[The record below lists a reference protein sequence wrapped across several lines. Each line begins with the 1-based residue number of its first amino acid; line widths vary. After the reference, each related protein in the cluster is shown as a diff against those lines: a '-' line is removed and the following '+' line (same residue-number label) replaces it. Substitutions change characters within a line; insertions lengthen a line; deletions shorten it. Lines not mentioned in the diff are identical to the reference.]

1 MNTEDNPIDRLK
13 RLADESI
20 SNDSSKRVDK
30 LDKIYEKYPHLR
42 KKESISDKRYGI
54 EETTSEASINK
65 PMSEANTIIGST
77 GSVGSLSSSG
87 VVSSSSVGSVKSNE
101 LSVSKFRKKAESGSK
116 KVNDVFSK
124 GKTKRNRGVK
134 KESNTKIPLRKVNA
148 NLNKKKKKKG
158 GVRVKVYSQK
168 KQYSK
173 FLKITRKYFRKK
185 FTDDDSLVLWV
196 KGHWDNLVKYSSDD
210 MSNITISYVRGLL
223 RSEGRINKKT
233 PKGKGVNSKP
243 VMPDGYLNL
252 SFEYYR
258 DNDLFRQIAL
268 MDKKVVVWGKIFNG
282 TSYLG
287 GHIYDR
293 SQRKPYNEFI
303 SYMNDDFYEGKRNNS
318 PPVQIRFREVVLSD
332 RKNDVWKVEVYT
344 CNTVGNAVN
353 INYGKEEIKQ
363 VISDGKLPD
372 YVIEEIKKEKQKK
385 ADQIKPSSVDD
396 IRSDIDK
403 DKNDID
409 NQLLI
414 EKEKT
419 KQLEIQR
426 DTKAIDLKLKAMDLL
441 SKDKIDIAMFNK
453 LIGN

>member
-1 MNTEDNPIDRLK
+1 
-13 RLADESI
+13 
-20 SNDSSKRVDK
+20 
-30 LDKIYEKYPHLR
+30 
-42 KKESISDKRYGI
+42 
-54 EETTSEASINK
+54 
-65 PMSEANTIIGST
+65 
-77 GSVGSLSSSG
+77 
-87 VVSSSSVGSVKSNE
+87 
-101 LSVSKFRKKAESGSK
+101 
-116 KVNDVFSK
+116 
-124 GKTKRNRGVK
+124 
-134 KESNTKIPLRKVNA
+134 
-148 NLNKKKKKKG
+148 
-158 GVRVKVYSQK
+158 
-168 KQYSK
+168 
-173 FLKITRKYFRKK
+173 
-185 FTDDDSLVLWV
+185 
-196 KGHWDNLVKYSSDD
+196 
-210 MSNITISYVRGLL
+210 
-223 RSEGRINKKT
+223 
-233 PKGKGVNSKP
+233 
-243 VMPDGYLNL
+243 
-252 SFEYYR
+252 
-258 DNDLFRQIAL
+258 
-268 MDKKVVVWGKIFNG
+268 
-282 TSYLG
+282 
-287 GHIYDR
+287 
-293 SQRKPYNEFI
+293 
-303 SYMNDDFYEGKRNNS
+303 
-318 PPVQIRFREVVLSD
+318 VQIRFREVVLSD